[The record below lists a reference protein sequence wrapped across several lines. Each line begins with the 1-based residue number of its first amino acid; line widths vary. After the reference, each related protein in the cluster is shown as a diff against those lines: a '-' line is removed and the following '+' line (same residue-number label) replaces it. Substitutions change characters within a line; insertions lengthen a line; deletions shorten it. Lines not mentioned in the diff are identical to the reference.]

1 MAISINDDWVKAIVI
16 ADPTKGAVQGVAN
29 NVAKKPLKKFFEKKP
44 SPRLKILLLLKKVGN
59 LISNKPKV
67 FSEKM
72 VNTNKIINKK

>member
-44 SPRLKILLLLKKVGN
+44 SPRLKDFTVIQKSWQSYLK
-59 LISNKPKV
+59 
-67 FSEKM
+67 
-72 VNTNKIINKK
+72 